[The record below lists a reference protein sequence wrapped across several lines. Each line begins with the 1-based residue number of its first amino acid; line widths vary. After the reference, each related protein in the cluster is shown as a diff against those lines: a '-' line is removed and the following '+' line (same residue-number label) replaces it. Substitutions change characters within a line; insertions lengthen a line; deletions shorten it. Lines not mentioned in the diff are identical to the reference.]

1 LRYFLFQK
9 LICIFAKLFIEIYYK
24 TKDMKFSVS
33 STDLLSH
40 LQAISRVI
48 NSKNSLPILDNFL
61 LHLQGSTLTMTASDI
76 ETTLITTMEVEGV
89 EGEGKVAVSSRLLL
103 DTLREFSEQ
112 PLTFN
117 INDSNLAMVIV
128 SSNGSYNF
136 IGQNGDEYPK
146 MQQIENDAKS
156 LSLSADNLSA
166 GISKTLFCTADDELR
181 PVMNGIYFDIASD
194 RLTIVATDA
203 HKLVRFK
210 TMHTAVQLHG
220 EEEANFILPKK
231 PATMLKNIL
240 VKESGVVD
248 IHFDKKNAY
257 FKLANYTMICRQ
269 IEGKF
274 PNYNAVIPTSN
285 PHKII
290 IDRTTLL
297 NALRRVSVFSN
308 QASNLVKLAFQGNQI
323 HISAQDIDF
332 SISAEETINCQF
344 EAHPINIG
352 FKSSFLIEIL
362 GNISGSDIVMELSD
376 AARAGLILPFE
387 NDQNEEILML
397 LMPMVLND

>member
-1 LRYFLFQK
+1 
-9 LICIFAKLFIEIYYK
+9 
-24 TKDMKFSVS
+24 MKFSVS
-33 STDLLSH
+33 SSALLSH

-61 LHLQGSTLTMTASDI
+61 FYLQGNTLTMTASDV
-76 ETTLITTMEVEGV
+76 ETTLITTMEVDGV

-146 MQQIENDAKS
+146 LQQLEADSKS
-156 LSLSADNLSA
+156 FSLSASNLSA
-166 GISKTLFCTADDELR
+166 GISKTLFCTAEDELR
-181 PVMNGIYFDIASD
+181 PVMNGIYFDIALD

-210 TMHTAVQLHG
+210 TLHTSVQLQG

-240 VKESGVVD
+240 VKESGAVD

-257 FKLANYTMICRQ
+257 FKLSNYTMICRQ
-269 IEGKF
+269 IEGKY

-290 IDRTTLL
+290 IDRSTLL
-297 NALRRVSVFSN
+297 NALKRVSVFSN
-308 QASNLVKLAFQGNQI
+308 QASNLIKLAFKGNEI

-344 EAHPINIG
+344 DAQPINIG

-362 GNISGSDIVMELSD
+362 GNISGTDIVLELSD